1 MRSALPRGRRL
12 AGAALL
18 GCAFC
23 VALGSGWGGSSG
35 ALAQAVAVEAASQD
49 DLTLVMQLDAEMSSL
64 AGAVGACV
72 QDGGGP
78 ALCLC
83 AARPALAALGARAE
97 SAMALRPDWARPEA
111 VVVWRNG
118 VASRSLS
125 VVGVRAEA
133 LRALGGCD
141 G

>member
-97 SAMALRPDWARPEA
+97 RDGAAARLGPAGGGGRVAQRRRVALALGRGRARRGA
-111 VVVWRNG
+111 
-118 VASRSLS
+118 A
-125 VVGVRAEA
+125 RA
-133 LRALGGCD
+133 GGCD